1 MNSGLSISGDQL
13 LKLVYESAINK
24 QEKRSALAVAS
35 QILIHCGS
43 DDPPINKAL
52 IKAASQIKSPQK
64 RGEFVS
70 RVIAR
75 LNRLGGVT
83 YSLPKRRIPKES
95 SALVSADFRQGN
107 WGVLVPTLLLLIEPG
122 PLRLALQMAYAMG
135 FGKRAIGAMLLV
147 GPRSL
152 RADGAFCVPIAKFD
166 SNHHH
171 IIWLPSDLEK
181 DVAKSLAAT
190 DSFENQRQLNNAL
203 QRELTKLRAA
213 FARRKPLSPK
223 DRSPFARSLRKSG
236 LGDNADISGLTVA
249 RLLEAA
255 RGHGAAKG
263 FPGYLRDMLTQS
275 VLPASVERIG
285 LRTMAARAAPA
296 SPNFGVKN
304 EQAVEKLMGDGRYK
318 QDADFIELL
327 SNFDGLPDA
336 LWTQWQTTS
345 LDWVQKIVHIGAKQ
359 TKARR
364 EWTLR
369 CIKSGEGTGR
379 NSWFAWALA
388 FMHDKGGANNWTEST
403 WRQYRSV
410 LFSPEVSAFSSTI
423 DVEEFDDEDLALLIG
438 QLEARKNSPQTLK
451 NKVSL
456 IVRMIKF
463 AQASQPNYA
472 FPQVQSITDD
482 QNPQLNKRAHIL
494 SPAEIEVL
502 IEQACRA
509 GHNDEALVLALVGF
523 LGMRPIEI
531 MYLRD
536 DDLTLLPGAL
546 EINIERSKTPAGKRC
561 LPVGLIAPMAI
572 HDFLL
577 EELGKRKGKIDGA
590 DLFFGVT
597 TPKTIRRMHLM
608 EPALG
613 VLRAAYGLG
622 IDLYTLRHSFA
633 SWSFV
638 RMGMLANDKTNLLQ
652 ESPNLKHE
660 IFRSGLADFGDLIY
674 QQKPYALDPNSFY
687 RLARLM
693 GHATPETL
701 PRTYLHTCGLVHSY
715 YLARL
720 SEF

>member
-1 MNSGLSISGDQL
+1 MTSGLSISGDQL
-13 LKLVYESAINK
+13 LKLVNESAINI

-35 QILIHCGS
+35 QILIHWGA
-43 DDPPINKAL
+43 DDPPINKFL
-52 IKAASQIKSPQK
+52 FKAASQIKSPQK

-95 SALVSADFRQGN
+95 SALGSADFRQSN
-107 WGVLVPTLLLLIEPG
+107 WGALLPTFLLLIEPG

-135 FGKRAIGAMLLV
+135 FGKRAIDAMLLV

-166 SNHHH
+166 SKHHH
-171 IIWLPSDLEK
+171 IIWLPSELEK

-190 DSFENQRQLNNAL
+190 EGFENQRQLNNAL

-213 FARRKPLSPK
+213 FTSRKTLNPK

-255 RGHGAAKG
+255 RGYGAAKV

-285 LRTMAARAAPA
+285 LRTMVARAAPQ

-304 EQAVEKLMGDGRYK
+304 EKAVEKAMGEGQHT
-318 QDADFIELL
+318 QDADYIELL

-336 LWTQWQTTS
+336 LWTQWQTIS
-345 LDWVQKIVHIGAKQ
+345 LDWVQKIVDIGGKQ

-364 EWTLR
+364 EWTVR
-369 CIKSGEGTGR
+369 CIKSGECTGR
-379 NSWFAWALA
+379 NSWFSWALA
-388 FMHDKGGANNWTEST
+388 FMHDAGGANKWTEST
-403 WRQYRSV
+403 WRKYRSV
-410 LFSPEVSAFSSTI
+410 LFSPEVSAFASTI

-456 IVRMIKF
+456 IIRMIKF
-463 AQASQPNYA
+463 AQASQPEFA

-482 QNPQLNKRAHIL
+482 KNPQLNKRAHIL

-509 GHNDEALVLALVGF
+509 GRVEEALVLALIGF

-536 DDLTLLPGAL
+536 EDLTLLPDAL

-561 LPVGLIAPMAI
+561 LPVHQLAPKAV

-577 EELGKRKGKIDGA
+577 DELRKRKGRIDGE
-590 DLFFGVT
+590 DLFFDVAV
-597 TPKTIRRMHLM
+597 PKAMRRMRLM
-608 EPALG
+608 GPALE
-613 VLRAAYGLG
+613 VLRAAHGEG
-622 IDLYTLRHSFA
+622 IDLYTFRHGFA

-638 RMGMLANDKTNLLQ
+638 RMWMLTNDKANVLQ
-652 ESPNLKHE
+652 QSPNLQHE
-660 IFRSGLADFGDLIY
+660 IFQSGLAGFGGLTY
-674 QQKPYALDPNSFY
+674 QQKPYALDPNGFY

-701 PRTYLHTCGLVHSY
+701 PRTYVHTAGLVHSAC
-715 YLARL
+715 L
-720 SEF
+720 